1 MNPHAVALYIK
12 GWEYIIAIIFN
23 LAFLV
28 FWFLVTRQR
37 AGGQEQQRARQRAS
51 TGEIAGFLLWAARS
65 VLLRQ

>member
-1 MNPHAVALYIK
+1 MNISEYLNSEGGRKMNPHAVALYIK

-37 AGGQEQQRARQRAS
+37 AGGQEQS
-51 TGEIAGFLLWAARS
+51 S
-65 VLLRQ
+65 K